1 MRRLARAADRGA
13 RGTAGATSRGGAP
26 ARRARILL
34 DMLDSDG
41 GTSGAATPAAS
52 LPTIVKSRFVPSFV
66 GAHSRS
72 ATAGLELLATAVL
85 LLDGARR
92 VVYANPA
99 AENLFEL
106 SKKLLVGHRLQE
118 LFGETTDLSAA
129 IDKAV
134 EGGATYTEQE
144 LELAVNGKSKLH
156 LTCTV
161 SPVDARHAALLLE
174 FRHIDQQLKIA
185 REERL
190 NEQQQ
195 ANRELIR
202 NLAHEIKN
210 PLGGI
215 RGAAQLLERELDRP
229 HLIEYTQVVIG
240 EADRLQTLVN
250 RLLTPHRVPT
260 FRRTNIHEILARV
273 RSVVQA
279 EFPQVA
285 IICDFDISL
294 PDFDADPEQLTQAAL
309 NIVRNAAQALEGTTA
324 NPQIRLT
331 TRVARYVTLA
341 KKRHRV
347 ALALSI
353 EDNGPGIPDAIRD
366 RIFYPL
372 VSAREGGSGLGLTL
386 AQAFIAQHG
395 GAIECDSV
403 PGRTVFTILLP
414 LDTGVPRP
422 AL

>member
-1 MRRLARAADRGA
+1 MIAMSKLFPSLAGDEAANA
-13 RGTAGATSRGGAP
+13 C
-26 ARRARILL
+26 
-34 DMLDSDG
+34 
-41 GTSGAATPAAS
+41 
-52 LPTIVKSRFVPSFV
+52 
-66 GAHSRS
+66 
-72 ATAGLELLATAVL
+72 AGLELLATAVL
-85 LLDGARR
+85 MLDNGRR
-92 VVYANPA
+92 VTYANPA

-106 SKKLLVGHRLQE
+106 AKKHLLGHRPDQI
-118 LFGETTDLSAA
+118 FADAQGLSAA

-134 EGGATYTEQE
+134 RAGATYTEQE
-144 LELAVNGKSKLH
+144 LELAVAGKSKLH

-161 SPVDARHAALLLE
+161 SPVDTREAALLLE

-229 HLIEYTQVVIG
+229 QLIEYTQVVIG
-240 EADRLQTLVN
+240 EADRLQSLVN
-250 RLLTPHRVPT
+250 RLLTPHRLPS
-260 FRRTNIHEILARV
+260 FQRTNIHEVVSRV
-273 RSVVQA
+273 RSLVQA
-279 EFPQVA
+279 EFPRVN
-285 IICDFDISL
+285 IVCDFDTSL
-294 PDFDADPEQLTQAAL
+294 PELDADPEQLTQATL
-309 NIVRNAAQALEGTTA
+309 NIVRNAAQALAGTATDA
-324 NPQIRLT
+324 RIVLT

-341 KKRHRV
+341 RKRRRV

-353 EDNGPGIPDAIRD
+353 EDNGPGIPESIRD

-372 VSAREGGSGLGLTL
+372 VSGREGGSGLGLTL
-386 AQAFIAQHG
+386 AQAFIAQHA
-395 GAIECDSV
+395 GAIECESV

-414 LDTGVPRP
+414 LEPRLPDTSS
-422 AL
+422 